1 MKNVLITGI
10 ILFTAL
16 TNLSAQ
22 HVGIGTETPEAMLD
36 VNGDVIFRTGELTIA
51 DSLNYILDVNS
62 TKYSY
67 YRVLDT
73 LGDFTISGISPGIDG
88 RIVTLFNRSNFN
100 MQLNH
105 LDLAVDSTQ
114 RIITG
119 TGENLNIPEHGMV
132 SLLYDSTEQ
141 KWVVKNTSKSPLSS
155 SMGWDTSGLYLYF
168 NNNVGIGTTE
178 PSAPLTIQTDTNSIG
193 FSQIGGID
201 SITLSSRINE
211 VSASIGTTSPNV
223 FSLTSGGQDKVHIWP
238 NGNVIIGNDSG
249 VQNFMGQAPTRMMEP
264 TAKLTVQTDINN
276 TGFEHIAG
284 PDSII
289 VREAIGGVSA
299 SFGTATNHAFR
310 LMVNS
315 VGRLQ
320 MYPDGNLVVGTNNEG
335 SFSKFTVHT
344 PNNSNGISHVSEG
357 GIILNTNI
365 GGVSAAFG
373 TSTNHTLRLMV
384 NGIGRLQMYPDGK
397 VVVGTNNEGSF
408 GKFTVNTPNN
418 SDGVSHISDGG
429 IILSTRVGGVS
440 GGFGTFSNHI
450 MRIFSNSIAVI
461 NIDPAG
467 NIAMGT
473 PDPLPGYKL
482 AVNGSIKAK
491 ELVIETVGWPDYV
504 FGKNYHLMSLADIE
518 KFIQLNHHLPNIPS
532 AGEIEKSGIPVG
544 EMQQKM
550 MEKIEEL
557 TLHAI
562 ELNRRIEE
570 LERKQ
575 TH

>member
-1 MKNVLITGI
+1 MKNVIITGI
-10 ILFTAL
+10 ILVTAL
-16 TNLSAQ
+16 TTLRAQ

-36 VNGDVIFRTGELTIA
+36 VNGDVIFRTGDLTIA
-51 DSLNYILDVNS
+51 DSINYILDVNS

-73 LGDFTISGISPGIDG
+73 LGDFTISGISAGIDG
-88 RIVTLFNRSNFN
+88 RMVTLFNRSNFN
-100 MQLNH
+100 MQLNY

-119 TGENLNIPEHGMV
+119 TGENLNIPDRGMV

-141 KWVVKNTSKSPLSS
+141 KWVVKNTSKSPLAS

-249 VQNFMGQAPTRMMEP
+249 AQNFMGQAPTRMMEP

-299 SFGTATNHAFR
+299 SFGTATNHALR

-320 MYPDGNLVVGTNNEG
+320 MYPDGNIVVGTNNDG
-335 SFSKFTVHT
+335 SFGKFTVHT
-344 PNNSNGISHVSEG
+344 PNNSDGISQVSEG

-504 FGKNYHLMSLADIE
+504 FGENYHLMSLADIE

-532 AGEIEKSGIPVG
+532 ASEIENSGIPVG